1 MQFAGTQ
8 TSDRLVVTAGRFSV
22 VDIFDTNKYANN
34 PKTQFLNWAGA
45 FSLPLDFGN
54 DAWIYTWGAAAEL
67 YKDRFAFRVGY
78 FDLTKTPTGGNSPLS
93 YGVDDTF
100 NNYNIMAEVEER
112 HEIWG
117 QPGKVKFTA
126 SVDTGTMATFADAIA
141 WGIANN
147 TTPAVDQARKYARKP
162 AFSANVEQQIVPDLG
177 FFARV
182 GWIDPRYETFDG
194 TDVSLT
200 VSTGLSLMGTRW
212 GRPDDNVGVMFAT
225 STIGKDAIAYFN
237 AGGIGALVGDG
248 QLTNSAPERVY
259 EVYYNYALAPSM
271 GLTFD
276 YQYFQNPSFNA
287 DRGPISFVA
296 TRLHWQRSLSAH
308 DRR

>member
-1 MQFAGTQ
+1 MFPNSEAFKIGLTEPYARLNRAFIRQTIDLGGDVEKVPADLMQFAGTQ

-126 SVDTGTMATFADAIA
+126 SVDTGTMATFADAI
-141 WGIANN
+141 
-147 TTPAVDQARKYARKP
+147 
-162 AFSANVEQQIVPDLG
+162 
-177 FFARV
+177 
-182 GWIDPRYETFDG
+182 
-194 TDVSLT
+194 
-200 VSTGLSLMGTRW
+200 
-212 GRPDDNVGVMFAT
+212 
-225 STIGKDAIAYFN
+225 
-237 AGGIGALVGDG
+237 
-248 QLTNSAPERVY
+248 
-259 EVYYNYALAPSM
+259 
-271 GLTFD
+271 
-276 YQYFQNPSFNA
+276 
-287 DRGPISFVA
+287 
-296 TRLHWQRSLSAH
+296 
-308 DRR
+308 